1 MQALELRARAHVK
14 LGNADKAIEDLQK
27 FLSLEANY
35 NKYTEEEKT
44 STELE
49 ASGENPIQSALS
61 DDDDDS
67 DDEAIISSDEEEHA
81 AHALQNIAQ
90 PPREKSPGSSND
102 YSNIVNSEVEAD
114 SNQNYTKLERTKRG
128 LKKLRMKKNL
138 DYVEKNNG
146 ILERSSS
153 TKICL
158 TGGKTKHASVMSEQL
173 QEGRN
178 THTKR
183 AKKVKE
189 GHIKSGRKEIAQPE
203 KWMNSYKIPK
213 VEKPAKLGHPPPPN
227 FGKWDQEMT
236 KMQRD
241 KVVSKTISSQATAT
255 SNGEKMRGA
264 PQLKGILR
272 KKGHCKKAKAVRWQI
287 PLHKVIWIS
296 RNRNFQESWHVSFAK
311 KISVSKNTV

>member
-1 MQALELRARAHVK
+1 M
-14 LGNADKAIEDLQK
+14 
-27 FLSLEANY
+27 
-35 NKYTEEEKT
+35 
-44 STELE
+44 
-49 ASGENPIQSALS
+49 
-61 DDDDDS
+61 
-67 DDEAIISSDEEEHA
+67 
-81 AHALQNIAQ
+81 
-90 PPREKSPGSSND
+90 
-102 YSNIVNSEVEAD
+102 
-114 SNQNYTKLERTKRG
+114 
-128 LKKLRMKKNL
+128 
-138 DYVEKNNG
+138 
-146 ILERSSS
+146 
-153 TKICL
+153 
-158 TGGKTKHASVMSEQL
+158 
-173 QEGRN
+173 
-178 THTKR
+178 
-183 AKKVKE
+183 KE

-241 KVVSKTISSQATAT
+241 KVVGKTISSQATAT

-272 KKGHCKKAKAVRWQI
+272 KKGHHCKKAKAVRWQI

>member
-35 NKYTEEEKT
+35 NEYTEEEKT

-61 DDDDDS
+61 DDDDS

-81 AHALQNIAQ
+81 HALQNIAH
-90 PPREKSPGSSND
+90 PPREKRPGSSND
-102 YSNIVNSEVEAD
+102 CSNMSD
-114 SNQNYTKLERTKRG
+114 SNQNYKKLERTMRG

-146 ILERSSS
+146 TVERSSS

-158 TGGKTKHASVMSEQL
+158 TGVKTKHASVMSEQL
-173 QEGRN
+173 QKGRN

-272 KKGHCKKAKAVRWQI
+272 KKGHHCKKAKAVRWQI

-311 KISVSKNTV
+311 KISVSKSTV

>member
-35 NKYTEEEKT
+35 NEYTEEEKT

-61 DDDDDS
+61 DDDDS

-81 AHALQNIAQ
+81 HALQNIAH

-102 YSNIVNSEVEAD
+102 CSNMSD
-114 SNQNYTKLERTKRG
+114 SNQNDKKLERTKRG

-146 ILERSSS
+146 TVERSSS

-158 TGGKTKHASVMSEQL
+158 TGVKTKHASVMSEQL
-173 QEGRN
+173 QKGRN

-272 KKGHCKKAKAVRWQI
+272 KKGHHCKKAKAVRWQI